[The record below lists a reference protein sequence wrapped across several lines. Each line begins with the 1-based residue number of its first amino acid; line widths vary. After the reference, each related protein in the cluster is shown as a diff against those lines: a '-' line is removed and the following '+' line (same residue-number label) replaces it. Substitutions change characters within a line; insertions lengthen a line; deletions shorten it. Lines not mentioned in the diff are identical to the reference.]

1 MHKVDKNP
9 PVLQGKFA
17 ADEQAI
23 FLDIE
28 VISKEGK
35 RYKANPGI
43 ALRGN
48 DLRSIPDTVISQ
60 SMVLAFNKVPIDAKG
75 KFEIGIKE
83 SGGITDLITL
93 KVYEF
98 PMINILWI
106 GILITVLGFGMAV
119 VQRVK
124 LRNVFHF

>member
-9 PVLQGKFA
+9 PALQSKFQ
-17 ADEQAI
+17 ADEQAV
-23 FLDIE
+23 FLDLE

-43 ALRGN
+43 ALKGI
-48 DLRSIPDTVISQ
+48 DLRSLPDTVISQ
-60 SMVLAFNKVPIDAKG
+60 SMVVAFNKVPTAANG

-83 SGGITDLITL
+83 SSAITDLITL

-98 PMINILWI
+98 PMINVFWI
-106 GILITVLGFGMAV
+106 GIIITVLGFGMAV
-119 VQRVK
+119 VQRVRTK
-124 LRNVFHF
+124 

>member
-1 MHKVDKNP
+1 
-9 PVLQGKFA
+9 
-17 ADEQAI
+17 
-23 FLDIE
+23 
-28 VISKEGK
+28 
-35 RYKANPGI
+35 
-43 ALRGN
+43 
-48 DLRSIPDTVISQ
+48 
-60 SMVLAFNKVPIDAKG
+60 MVLAFNKVPIDAKG

-124 LRNVFHF
+124 LRNVFHFWFKIFIGFLFKTYIVSL